1 MKGKKYIANGRLTS
15 LWMRLA
21 DARNRR
27 DVVQVMAFEQ
37 MAARRAGGVA
47 RPIDA
52 EALRDGS
59 QKTLPD
65 TDLGELDAIKLLPG
79 MVGATADT
87 LHKVW
92 RTGINLSA
100 RAGDH
105 PRLAAM
111 AALEQALLERL
122 PSSMLRPVD
131 LASQALARLHLAPV
145 LFGEI
150 RSEEHTSELQ
160 SLMRIS

>member
-1 MKGKKYIANGRLTS
+1 
-15 LWMRLA
+15 
-21 DARNRR
+21 
-27 DVVQVMAFEQ
+27 
-37 MAARRAGGVA
+37 
-47 RPIDA
+47 
-52 EALRDGS
+52 
-59 QKTLPD
+59 
-65 TDLGELDAIKLLPG
+65 

-145 LFGEI
+145 LFCEI
-150 RSEEHTSELQ
+150 EIVGISEL
-160 SLMRIS
+160 SPCWRELLIELAERKGTGLNSRHKC